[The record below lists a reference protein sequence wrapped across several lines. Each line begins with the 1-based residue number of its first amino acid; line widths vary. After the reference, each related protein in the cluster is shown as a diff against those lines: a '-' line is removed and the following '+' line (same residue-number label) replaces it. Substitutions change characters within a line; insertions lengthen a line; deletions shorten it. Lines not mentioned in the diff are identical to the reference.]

1 MKNANFSKAIYVI
14 YLVVYSIARYNC
26 VTFYTI
32 KVRLNFSKVKVFT
45 KMFLLVFIEYVVVL
59 SFNFIALFRKK
70 IVITY
75 LIYFPLNII
84 VVFGIFFF
92 NSISSLSDIFV
103 LVQYNPDK
111 FFRFSILFGNVFM
124 SLL

>member
-1 MKNANFSKAIYVI
+1 MKIANFSKAIYVI